1 MKKFLLGAVL
11 ALALIPAL
19 PQTSDARMHGADR
32 VYYDALVAFYTDP
45 TAVTMDALAFADFDA
60 SLAAPVSDVYA
71 IYRTNQLNTADFLF
85 TFLSPFIITTAGVP
99 ASPL

>member
-1 MKKFLLGAVL
+1 MKKFLMGAVL

-32 VYYDALVAFYTDP
+32 LYYDALVAFYTDP
-45 TAVTMDALAFADFDA
+45 TSANMDTLIFADFDA
-60 SLAAPVSDVYA
+60 LVAAPVPDVYA

-85 TFLSPFIITTAGVP
+85 TFLSPFIITTAGAP